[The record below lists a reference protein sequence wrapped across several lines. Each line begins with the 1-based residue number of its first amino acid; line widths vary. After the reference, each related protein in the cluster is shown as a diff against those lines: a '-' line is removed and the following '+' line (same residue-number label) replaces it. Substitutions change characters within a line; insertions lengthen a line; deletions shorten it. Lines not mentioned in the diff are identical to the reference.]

1 VNRRIENGGF
11 GDFLLLMAERL
22 GKAESGRETVL
33 DCLDQVNEA
42 WDRQLDPATDFEAY
56 AALRFCQAMR
66 RALSRPQGQPL
77 AD

>member
-1 VNRRIENGGF
+1 VKAPMAAYGF
-11 GDFLLLMAERL
+11 GDFLLLMADRL
-22 GKAESGRETVL
+22 DQTESGTQSVL
-33 DCLDQVNEA
+33 DCLDQVHEA
-42 WDRQLDPATDFEAY
+42 WDRQLDPAVEFEAY